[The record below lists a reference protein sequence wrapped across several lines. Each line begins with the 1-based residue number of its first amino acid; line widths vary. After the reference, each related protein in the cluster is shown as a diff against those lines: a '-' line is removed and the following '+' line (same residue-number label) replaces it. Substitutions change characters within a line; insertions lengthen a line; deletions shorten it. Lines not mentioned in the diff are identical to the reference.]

1 MAGADADEEEGP
13 VWTAAVKETLNHN
26 MLRPF
31 FYQCEMCGGMGHC
44 EGESTICRHCD
55 GSGFVGPKGRFLPHD
70 PHEPGAE
77 LIWVS
82 GFTAPM
88 HSVARKL
95 STGEVELHGLRI
107 AYDNVAE
114 LAEAAMALLEE
125 YRESEHGEI
134 RRQTRERLKR
144 AIDEAGR

>member
-1 MAGADADEEEGP
+1 LAKVEAKLPKLRQRAVQAG
-13 VWTAAVKETLNHN
+13 TL
-26 MLRPF
+26 
-31 FYQCEMCGGMGHC
+31 
-44 EGESTICRHCD
+44 
-55 GSGFVGPKGRFLPHD
+55 
-70 PHEPGAE
+70 
-77 LIWVS
+77 
-82 GFTAPM
+82 
-88 HSVARKL
+88 L